1 MLWHTSVG
9 ARGLARQ
16 SQPIQPCLLMHPA
29 GYCQSSLFG
38 QLPTVSLTSVA
49 PCQSSCPPSWWVSP
63 LCSHLRLLK
72 GSFLSPLE
80 KQIHVPRMPQP
91 SGSFCSAT
99 CLMAP
104 FNFYWLVPAP
114 SVALTSCFQA
124 FSAKIKKKTW
134 KFPCSVLVLR
144 IWNLKRCRKS

>member
-1 MLWHTSVG
+1 MVWLWMPWHTSVG
-9 ARGLARQ
+9 AKGLARQ

-29 GYCQSSLFG
+29 GYCQSSLFA

-49 PCQSSCPPSWWVSP
+49 PYQSSCPPSSWVSP

-91 SGSFCSAT
+91 SGSCSAT

-104 FNFYWLVPAP
+104 FNFYWLVPAL
-114 SVALTSCFQA
+114 SVALTSQFQA
-124 FSAKIKKKTW
+124 FSAKIKKRHGN
-134 KFPCSVLVLR
+134 FPAVSWC
-144 IWNLKRCRKS
+144 